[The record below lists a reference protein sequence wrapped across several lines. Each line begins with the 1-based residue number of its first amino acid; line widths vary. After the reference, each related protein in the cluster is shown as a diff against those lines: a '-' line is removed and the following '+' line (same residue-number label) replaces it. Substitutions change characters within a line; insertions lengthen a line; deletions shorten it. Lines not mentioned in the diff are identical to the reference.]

1 MGSRSV
7 DVYLE
12 RSLMAAIAICFATV
26 EGQTE
31 RIACRMAGQFEAR
44 GHDPTV
50 VNVDRPPEGFDPAA
64 FEFVIVAASVHFGD
78 HSAAAQSFV
87 AEHLAALQA
96 VPSAFVSVSLAAA
109 ESDPESQATA
119 EEYLETFLDDV
130 GWTPDRAVSV
140 AGSLRY
146 PEYRLPKRLLMR
158 FKLGREGKPTDTSRE
173 YEATDWAAL
182 NRVTESI
189 GTELDRAPTDG
200 KRQS

>member
-1 MGSRSV
+1 MPRG
-7 DVYLE
+7 
-12 RSLMAAIAICFATV
+12 RSLMARIAICFATV

-50 VNVDRPPEGFDPAA
+50 VNVERPPEAFDPAA
-64 FEFVIVAASVHFGD
+64 FDAVIVAASVHFGD
-78 HSAAAQSFV
+78 HSATARSFV
-87 AEHLAALQA
+87 ADHLDALQA

-119 EEYLETFLDDV
+119 AEYLETFLEAT
-130 GWTPDRAVSV
+130 GWSPDRTTSV

-146 PEYRLPKRLLMR
+146 PEYRLPKRLMMR

-182 NRVTESI
+182 DRFTESI
-189 GTELDRAPTDG
+189 ATGVDGAPIDG
-200 KRQS
+200 KRQP